1 MRSCGKDETF
11 LQTGLLHSRVARL
24 CRDRGLEDPPPDVIN
39 LVSHATQER
48 LKTLLEKLSV
58 IAEHRLDVVAAA
70 ETGDR
75 YDVTQNVRGQ
85 IKFLNELE
93 RIERKRHDEAER
105 EVLFRAAKS
114 RTKTEDPEKERMRLK
129 AKELRAFEDEQRTQ
143 EQANNTAMLAIGGAP
158 RKKLRL
164 DEPAAGGSGLGGS
177 GLGGSGFGGG
187 ASTSSLASS
196 ATLANRPRLKR
207 VHIRDL
213 LFLMEQEK
221 QTKRP

>member
-1 MRSCGKDETF
+1 MNQLF
-11 LQTGLLHSRVARL
+11 LPFCCFQ
-24 CRDRGLEDPPPDVIN
+24 
-39 LVSHATQER
+39 VSHATQER

-105 EVLFRAAKS
+105 EALFRAAKS

-129 AKELRAFEDEQRTQ
+129 AKEMRAFEDEQRTQ

-164 DEPAAGGSGLGGS
+164 DEPAAGGSGMGGLGGS
-177 GLGGSGFGGG
+177 GLGG
-187 ASTSSLASS
+187 ASTSSSLASS

-221 QTKRP
+221 QTKRSHLLWKALCS